1 MSDFNEL
8 MGELLE
14 LGMNANPTCPFTAC
28 ILDASG
34 QILITTCNA
43 VHISPLYTA
52 ESLALHILTS
62 EYHCTPD
69 QPLTLVSTA
78 ELDTSSLMVLY
89 RARWLGANITELVYG
104 ATRDDITNIW
114 PDNPDQK
121 ISDVLARFP
130 AEFRDSLTIHPPVLR
145 EECSDAFNEGHEL
158 RKSGEAPVKS
168 LDLDQYWMTGDW
180 LVDDWEDL
188 LAEE

>member
-28 ILDASG
+28 IIDSSG
-34 QILITTCNA
+34 QILVTTCNA
-43 VHISPLYTA
+43 IHISPLYTA

-62 EYHCTPD
+62 EYHCTPE

-78 ELDTSSLMVLY
+78 EPDTSSLTALY
-89 RARWLGANITELVYG
+89 RARWLGINITGLVYG
-104 ATRDDITNIW
+104 APREDIIKIW
-114 PDNPDQK
+114 PDNPDQSLK
-121 ISDVLARFP
+121 AALDRFP
-130 AEFRDSLTIHPPVLR
+130 ASFRESLTIHPPVLR
-145 EECSDAFNEGHEL
+145 EECSDAFGEGNEL
-158 RKSGEAPVKS
+158 KKSGEAPVKS

-180 LVDDWEDL
+180 LVDDWDDL